1 MPGNFVRSALLSGAE
16 DLIRQFGGKPAAIAR
31 RAGVPLQALRDPDIP
46 LRGRSAYAFLEI
58 AADRCACPTFGL
70 CLGRRAPLA
79 ATIGPLWVLVRQ
91 APSLRQMFTV
101 LADNFDVYTSVA
113 TVTVEPRP
121 DGLIVRW
128 SSTAG
133 HADSEVQMAEFAMA
147 VMVQEVRRLT
157 EPRWQPLSLEFRHA
171 PPEDLSDHRALFGR
185 HLGFNRDHNA
195 VFVER
200 TLADREL
207 HPDDARA
214 RALVAPL
221 IRREEDVVDSSLP
234 ARVESVV
241 RSVLPYAP
249 CTLAGVA
256 QALGL
261 RVRTLQHQLDARGDG
276 FKQIKDR
283 VRADLALKYLQH
295 SQLDIGE
302 IAEILGYSEPSALS
316 RSFRRWHGRSPRSVR
331 AAART

>member
-1 MPGNFVRSALLSGAE
+1 MRSALLSGAE
-16 DLIRQFGGKPAAIAR
+16 DLIRQLGAKPATIAR
-31 RAGVPLQALRDPDIP
+31 RAGVPMQALRDPDIP

-58 AADRCACPTFGL
+58 AADHCGCATFGL
-70 CLGRRAPLA
+70 RLGRRAPLA

-91 APSLRQMFTV
+91 APTLRQMLGL

-113 TVTVEPRP
+113 SVAIETLR

-133 HADSEVQMAEFAMA
+133 HADSEVQMAEFAIA
-147 VMVQEVRRLT
+147 VMVQEVRRLA
-157 EPRWQPLSLEFRHA
+157 EPRWEPRSVEFRHA
-171 PPEDLSDHRALFGR
+171 PPADLSDHRALFGSSM
-185 HLGFNRDHNA
+185 GFNRDHNA
-195 VFVER
+195 VFMER
-200 TLADREL
+200 TLADRPL
-207 HPDDARA
+207 RADDARA
-214 RALVAPL
+214 RALVSPL
-221 IRREEDVVDSSLP
+221 LRHEEDVLDSSLP

-261 RVRTLQHQLDARGDG
+261 RVRTLQHQLDARGDS

-316 RSFRRWHGRSPRSVR
+316 RSFRRWHGTAPRSVR
-331 AAART
+331 AAGRA